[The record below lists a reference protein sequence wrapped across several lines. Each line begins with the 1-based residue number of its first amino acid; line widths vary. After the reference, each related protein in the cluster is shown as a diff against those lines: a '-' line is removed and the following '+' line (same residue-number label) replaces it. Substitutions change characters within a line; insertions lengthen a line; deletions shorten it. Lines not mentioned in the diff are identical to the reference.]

1 MPSPVQTTRVTT
13 ATCAVNAHAHRSP
26 SADYI
31 TIMATMTTTTTTA
44 RWTVRSFH
52 HQTDRRFGSVWF
64 GLSSAGGLACRV
76 CMVRNLIHKVIT
88 RNPRERSARGM
99 GTTSLFFA
107 VSAFVLSGWYVF
119 VLFVGEL
126 WFECANPFFIVQLAK
141 SVFFM

>member
-1 MPSPVQTTRVTT
+1 MPSPVQTTRAAT

-31 TIMATMTTTTTTA
+31 TIMATMTTTTA

-64 GLSSAGGLACRV
+64 GLSSAGGLACGV

-126 WFECANPFFIVQLAK
+126 WFECANPFFIVKLAK
-141 SVFFM
+141 SVFFLCN